1 MRKKVKI
8 LVNISVI
15 FILIIYISADSV
27 IVDNVNSAKSKFLVY
42 KFDIKD
48 NIMKPAWRIT
58 QKAFDE
64 AVSLKADY
72 IIMHLNTYG
81 GALNIADSIRTK
93 ILNSKIPVFVF
104 IDNQAIS
111 AGSLISIACDSIYMR
126 AGGSI
131 GAATVVS
138 QSGEAVPDKY
148 QSFMRATMRATA
160 EFHGK
165 DTLVSGNDTIIKW
178 HRDPKIAE
186 AMVDPQLEIEGIS
199 PAGQVLTLT
208 AEEAIKVGYCEG
220 LAENIN
226 DVLKLAGI
234 QDYEIKTYK
243 PSTIEAI
250 VIFLLNPLVRAILI
264 ILIVAG
270 IYIEMQTPGIGFPL
284 VVAITAALIFFAPS
298 YLHGLTENW
307 EILVFAAGVILIAL
321 EIFVIP
327 GFGITGISGIIL
339 VIVGLTMSLVD
350 NIIFEYEGIRAW
362 DKVLKAFFLVIFSIL
377 ISFVISIIL
386 SKKLLTAKSFRLA
399 LNTVQD
405 KKEGY
410 IGIDTHQKEMIG
422 KYGVAYTVLRPSGVV
437 EIEGELFDAK
447 AEIGYISKGEKV
459 KVLRDEAGQ
468 LYVIKI

>member
-8 LVNISVI
+8 LVNISVL
-15 FILIIYISADSV
+15 FVLAVFTSADTLMVNDGDSV
-27 IVDNVNSAKSKFLVY
+27 KDKVLVY

-58 QKAFDE
+58 QKAIDE
-64 AVSLKADY
+64 ATGLKADY
-72 IIMHLNTYG
+72 IILHLNTYG
-81 GALNIADSIRTK
+81 GALNIADSICTK
-93 ILNSKIPVFVF
+93 ILNTRIPVFVF
-104 IDNQAIS
+104 IDNRAIS
-111 AGSLISIACDSIYMR
+111 AGALISIACDSIYMR

-131 GAATVVS
+131 GASTVVS

-165 DTLVSGNDTIIKW
+165 DTIISGNDTVIKW
-178 HRDPKIAE
+178 HRDPRIAE
-186 AMVDPQLEIEGIS
+186 AMVDPQLEVEGIS
-199 PAGQVLTLT
+199 PSGQVLTLT

-226 DVLKLAGI
+226 DVLRLAGI
-234 QDYEIKTYK
+234 RDYELKVYK
-243 PSTIEAI
+243 PSTIEAM
-250 VIFLLNPLVRAILI
+250 VVFLLNPIVRALLI
-264 ILIVAG
+264 ILIVGG
-270 IYIEMQTPGIGFPL
+270 IYIEMQTPGVGFPL
-284 VVAITAALIFFAPS
+284 AVAITAALIFFAPS
-298 YLHGLTENW
+298 YLHGLAENW
-307 EILVFAAGVILIAL
+307 EIIIFIVGLILIAL

-350 NIIFEYEGIRAW
+350 NIVFKYEGMGAW
-362 DKVLKAFFLVIFSIL
+362 DKVLKAFFLVVFSII
-377 ISFVISIIL
+377 ISFIMSIII
-386 SKKLLTAKSFRLA
+386 SKKLLTSRSLSLA

-405 KKEGY
+405 KKDGY

-422 KYGVAYTVLRPSGVV
+422 KEGVAYTVLRPSGIV

-447 AEIGYISKGEKV
+447 AEIGFISKGEKV